1 MKKEKNKKNEK
12 PFIKT
17 RERLDGGREVE
28 ITRSPSKTIVGRVF
42 AITIAVLTILVPIL
56 ALIIVLA
63 QQ

>member
-1 MKKEKNKKNEK
+1 MKKEKKKKKE
-12 PFIKT
+12 PYIKT

-28 ITRSPSKTIVGRVF
+28 ITKSPSKTIVGKVF

-56 ALIIVLA
+56 ALIIVLS

>member
-1 MKKEKNKKNEK
+1 MKKEKKNKKE
-12 PFIKT
+12 PYIKT

-28 ITRSPSKTIVGRVF
+28 ITKSPSKTIVGKVF

-56 ALIIVLA
+56 ALIIVLS